1 MACPDVLKAADPL
14 KAFSSALL
22 NFHNHYYLVFE
33 YTSIWCKY
41 HIKVCNVQPRVTTDI
56 KCGNNYI
63 IRKVMMVNHTIQ
75 ASP

>member
-1 MACPDVLKAADPL
+1 MACPDVLEADDPL

-22 NFHNHYYLVFE
+22 NFHNHYCLDSH
-33 YTSIWCKY
+33 TSMWCKY